1 MGESALAGVEAD
13 RAGVTVDIGVWS
25 VDGDAPRRVSR
36 GGVGLE
42 RRLEDWIAR
51 DASLLSDGLTIVG
64 RQVHLEGGFLDLL
77 AIDWRDRWVVI
88 ELKRERL
95 YRDALAQALDYASS
109 VARLGADELEEL
121 LRPGIEALGDADELS
136 RAVRRQLDGEDGDR
150 EVAVLLAGVGVDAGL
165 QRIVSHL
172 GRYGVPIT
180 IVSFQ
185 VFEPENGSRLLMREV
200 TEEESPPPRREAR
213 RYSVDAIRLR
223 AQEAG
228 VAAPFDRFLEMATG
242 AGLVARPYSRAVMIA
257 PPANRSR
264 YLMYARPESGGIVLS
279 AGPVQF
285 AEFFPPLSEEEATA
299 ALGPAEPGGAPHLSG
314 AELDARLDQLEAFLQ
329 SLPRAEDDVE

>member
-1 MGESALAGVEAD
+1 MGESALAGVEAN

-25 VDGDAPRRVSR
+25 VDGDVPRRVSR

-64 RQVHLEGGFLDLL
+64 RQVHLDGGFLDLL
-77 AIDWRDRWVVI
+77 AVDWRDRWVVI

-109 VARLGADELEEL
+109 VARLGPDELEEL

-172 GRYGVPIT
+172 GGYRVPIT
-180 IVSFQ
+180 IVSFE

-200 TEEESPPPRREAR
+200 TEEESPPPRRETK
-213 RYSVDAIRLR
+213 RYTVEAIRLR
-223 AQEAG
+223 AQDAG
-228 VAAPFDRFLEMATG
+228 VAAQFDRFLEMATG
-242 AGLVARPYSRAVMIA
+242 AGLVPQPNKLSVRIA
-257 PPANRSR
+257 PPANRIRS
-264 YLMYARPESGGIVLS
+264 LMYAKPESGGIVLS
-279 AGPVQF
+279 AGPADF
-285 AEFFPPLSEEEATA
+285 AKFFPRLTEEKATA
-299 ALGPAEPGGAPHLSG
+299 AIGPYEPGSAPHLSG
-314 AELDARLDQLEAFLQ
+314 AELDARLDQLEAFLK
-329 SLPRAEDDVE
+329 SLPQAEDDAG